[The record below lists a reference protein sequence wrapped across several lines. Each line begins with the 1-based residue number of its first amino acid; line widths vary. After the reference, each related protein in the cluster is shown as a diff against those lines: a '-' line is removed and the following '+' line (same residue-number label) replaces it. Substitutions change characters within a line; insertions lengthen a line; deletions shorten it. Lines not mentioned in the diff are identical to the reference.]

1 MSLPIA
7 LQLYTVRDETAK
19 DFIGTLEK
27 VAEIGYEG
35 VEFAGF
41 GDMPAS
47 KMKEALERLNLKA
60 VGSHTSK
67 DLLFNKLDEVIE
79 YNLAIGNPFVMCPWD
94 NYGSKGEW
102 LEAAK
107 LYNTIGEKLKQ
118 RGLQF
123 LYHNHAHE
131 FAKFDGEYIL
141 DLIYKETDPELVK
154 AEIDTY
160 WVYYAGVDPAGYVAK
175 YGGRCPIVHL
185 KDMKADD
192 KFTVEVGEGIIDI
205 KSIIEAS
212 VKAGTE
218 WLVVEQDS
226 CARPPLESVKISVDS
241 LKKMC

>member
-41 GDMPAS
+41 GDILAS
-47 KMKEALERLNLKA
+47 KMKEALEKLNLKA

-67 DLLFNKLDEVIE
+67 ELLFNKLDEVIE
-79 YNLAIGNPFVMCPWD
+79 YNLAIGNPFVICPWD
-94 NYGSKGEW
+94 NYGSREEW
-102 LEAAK
+102 LNAAK
-107 LYNTIGEKLKQ
+107 LYNGIGKKLKQ

-131 FAKFDGEYIL
+131 FGKFDGEYIL
-141 DLIYKETDPELVK
+141 DLIYRETDPQLVK

-160 WVYYAGVDPAGYVAK
+160 WVHYAGVDPAGYVAK

-185 KDMKADD
+185 KDMNAED
-192 KFTVEVGEGIIDI
+192 KSTVEVGEGIIDI

-212 VKAGTE
+212 VKAGAE

-226 CARPPLESVKISVDS
+226 CARPSLESVKISLEN
-241 LKKMC
+241 LKKMR